1 MKTKGL
7 LLLITG
13 SALLLLAGCGD
24 NSAQLEKVLNR
35 SRAVRALP
43 KKVNQHKRTA
53 PLLLAQQKTLIQQR
67 SRCL

>member
-24 NSAQLEKVLNR
+24 NSAQLENGTQQESSSQSVAQESQSTQTN
-35 SRAVRALP
+35 SS
-43 KKVNQHKRTA
+43 TA
-53 PLLLAQQKTLIQQR
+53 
-67 SRCL
+67 SS